1 MLGMAACVY
10 NPCVYNPRRD
20 RQMLGMAACVY
31 NPSTETDRQM
41 LGLDGQPVLSSSEL
55 QANTHTHTQVREER

>member
-31 NPSTETDRQM
+31 NPM
-41 LGLDGQPVLSSSEL
+41 LGLDGQPVLPSSEL
-55 QANTHTHTQVREER
+55 QANENPSQKE